1 MATSI
6 IPGVHGTIIIENGD
20 SSQTYK
26 IHEGDVI
33 NDLVYTVNGV
43 RKTISGAV
51 RVINAAARSVTI
63 NQTCPP
69 EPYFDRIVSIGSI
82 IIDSSAVYDAELQQV
97 NIADI
102 VSIGSVVDAETAND
116 PDADATVIGPGS
128 EYKTIQETI
137 NAATGDT
144 PAKVKLSAG
153 EYAQAL
159 TLTKSATIIGPLEGA
174 QKPAAKTRATTVS
187 TEAILN
193 GAVVMNSADAEI
205 EFRGVSFTGASL
217 FTITAAKSV
226 KFINCRFEGITATI
240 AKTMMMK
247 MDTNAQCVLVID
259 GCYFGTPDPEST
271 GKMYHIT
278 EPNGTLL
285 NGSYFAN
292 NYFDLDCTT
301 HNKLNFYKAED
312 GIEITVEN
320 NYDAKSAS
328 MMRLGFQGAITATV
342 NIKNN
347 TYDDTD
353 VEQWAGLCGM
363 QPYNKATTDMSKW
376 TVNFEG
382 NINNSQFPQIT
393 YMYFN
398 ATDMPFDETKLPKV
412 FVDGEAYELPIINE
426 QA

>member
-6 IPGVHGTIIIENGD
+6 IPGIHGTITIENGD
-20 SSQTYK
+20 SSQSYK

-51 RVINAAARSVTI
+51 RVINAATRSVTI

-69 EPYFDRIVSIGSI
+69 EPYFDRIVSIASI

-137 NAATGDT
+137 NGSEGD
-144 PAKVKLSAG
+144 AKIKLAAG

-159 TLTKSATIIGPLEGA
+159 NLTKSATIIGPLEGA
-174 QKPAAKTRATTVS
+174 QKPAAKTRAATVS
-187 TEAILN
+187 TEAILD
-193 GAVVMNSADAEI
+193 GAVVVNNAEAEI

-217 FTITAAKSV
+217 FTITTAKSV
-226 KFINCRFEGITATI
+226 KFINCRFEGITATV

-247 MDTNAQCVLVID
+247 MDTNASCMFVID

-292 NYFDLDCTT
+292 NYFDLDCTI

-312 GIEITVEN
+312 GIEIAVEN

-328 MMRLGFQGAITATV
+328 MMRLGFQGAIVATV

-363 QPYNKATTDMSKW
+363 QPYNKVTTDMSKW

-382 NINNSQFPQIT
+382 NVNNSQFPQIT

-398 ATDMPFDETKLPKV
+398 ATDMPYDETKLPKV